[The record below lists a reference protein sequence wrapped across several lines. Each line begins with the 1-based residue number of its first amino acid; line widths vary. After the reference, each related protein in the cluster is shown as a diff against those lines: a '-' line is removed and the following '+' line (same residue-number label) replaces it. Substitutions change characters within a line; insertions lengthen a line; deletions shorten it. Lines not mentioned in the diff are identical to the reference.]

1 MAPRTVTL
9 IPAPD
14 RVTRARERL
23 RALTDGSEERL
34 AQLRDADRNPDLEM
48 RQELAYLVQ
57 LIERAALRHVEVCIA
72 GKPGDVRRV
81 FAKVTHDPDRD
92 GTVLDL
98 YTNQR
103 RPAPWAIPAT
113 EETPRPAR
121 VRRAPRVKETP
132 HV

>member
-14 RVTRARERL
+14 RVARARERL
-23 RALTDGSEERL
+23 RVLTDGNTERL
-34 AQLRDADRNPDLEM
+34 AQLRDGDKNPDLEM

-57 LIERAALRHVEVCIA
+57 LIERAALRHIEVCIA

-81 FAKVTHDPDRD
+81 FAKVTHDADRD

-98 YTNQR
+98 YTGQR
-103 RPAPWAIPAT
+103 HPAPWAIPTT
-113 EETPRPAR
+113 EETPRPVRA
-121 VRRAPRVKETP
+121 RRAQRVKDTP